1 MFGDP
6 DCRSTGSVGVILV
19 EDDKHF
25 SDRLA
30 RALNERGYAITTA
43 FRLADARDQIR
54 SVLFS
59 AALLDFKLPDGSGLS
74 LIPELLAA
82 NPAMRIIVMSG
93 YATLSSAVI
102 ATRAGA
108 IEYLVKPVDVDEID
122 AMLSG
127 ANTRDIL
134 DPHKCRDPNE
144 IRWRHIETTLR
155 ITDGNVSKAART
167 LSLHRRTLQ
176 RILAAGLG
184 KPKAE

>member
-1 MFGDP
+1 MD
-6 DCRSTGSVGVILV
+6 RSASSWWRTISISAI
-19 EDDKHF
+19 DW
-25 SDRLA
+25 
-30 RALNERGYAITTA
+30 RALSERGYAITDA
-43 FRLADARDQIR
+43 LCLADARDLIH
-54 SVLFS
+54 SGLFS
-59 AALLDFKLPDGSGLS
+59 AALLDFKLPDGSGLT

-108 IEYLVKPVDVDEID
+108 IEYLVKPFDVDEID

-134 DPHKCRDPNE
+134 DAHKCRDPNE

-155 ITDGNVSKAART
+155 ITDGNVSKAARA